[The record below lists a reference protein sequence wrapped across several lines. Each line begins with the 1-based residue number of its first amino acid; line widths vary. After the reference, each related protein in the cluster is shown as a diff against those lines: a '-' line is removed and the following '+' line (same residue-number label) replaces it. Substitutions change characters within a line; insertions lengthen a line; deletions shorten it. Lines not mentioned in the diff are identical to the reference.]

1 MPHYVF
7 YCEDCKKEFEVVL
20 HIDELDK
27 KEVKCPDCGS
37 EKVAQHVAAFS
48 AVTSRKS

>member
-7 YCEDCKKEFEVVL
+7 ICQECKKEFEKVM

-27 KEVKCPDCGS
+27 EKPLCPHCGS
-37 EKVAQHVAAFS
+37 AKVEQAVAAFS

>member
-1 MPHYVF
+1 MAHYVF
-7 YCEDCKKEFEVVL
+7 ICEECKKEFEKVL

-27 KEVKCPDCGS
+27 TEVRCPNCNNA
-37 EKVAQHVAAFS
+37 KVTLQVASFS